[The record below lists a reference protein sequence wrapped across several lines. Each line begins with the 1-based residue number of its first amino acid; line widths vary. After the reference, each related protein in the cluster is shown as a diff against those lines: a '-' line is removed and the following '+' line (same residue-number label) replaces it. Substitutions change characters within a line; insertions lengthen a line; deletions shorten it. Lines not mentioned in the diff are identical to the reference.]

1 MKTWK
6 ETTWFSGEKLLMERE
21 KLENW
26 KIGLT
31 GEALLYGLL
40 GKALYEELDKNWLD
54 SLIGDDVFAEIPF
67 GEGQPEVQQ
76 GLELLRRWTDENRK
90 GISEEEFKALKKDQ
104 LYLFIGTDH
113 VLAPVW
119 ESVYF
124 SEKRL
129 VFQEQTLQVREWY
142 SRFGLQPERLYRE
155 PDDHIGLEMSF
166 VAHLATMA
174 SQAAE
179 AQDEQILEE
188 TLKAQRGF
196 LAEHL
201 LRWGPAWARLVKKHA
216 KTDFYRGLAHLTDG
230 ALISAAEFLQVEMPK
245 EVRFE
250 SA

>member
-1 MKTWK
+1 
-6 ETTWFSGEKLLMERE
+6 MERE

-40 GKALYEELDKNWLD
+40 GKVLYEEPDKNWLD
-54 SLIGDDVFAEIPF
+54 SLISEDVFAEIPF

-76 GLELLRRWTDENRK
+76 GLELLRRWTDENSK
-90 GISEEEFKALKKDQ
+90 GISEEEFKALKRDQ

-129 VFQEQTLQVREWY
+129 VFQEQTLQVRDWY
-142 SRFGLQPERLYRE
+142 SRFGLQAERLNRE
-155 PDDHIGLEMSF
+155 PDDHIGLEMNF

-179 AQDEQILEE
+179 AEDEQ
-188 TLKAQRGF
+188 
-196 LAEHL
+196 
-201 LRWGPAWARLVKKHA
+201 
-216 KTDFYRGLAHLTDG
+216 
-230 ALISAAEFLQVEMPK
+230 
-245 EVRFE
+245 
-250 SA
+250 